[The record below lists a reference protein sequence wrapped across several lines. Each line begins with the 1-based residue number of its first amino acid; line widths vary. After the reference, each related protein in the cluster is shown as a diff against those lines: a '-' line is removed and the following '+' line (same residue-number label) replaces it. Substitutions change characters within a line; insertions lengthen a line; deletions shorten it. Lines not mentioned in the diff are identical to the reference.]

1 MYACVFAYMHTRV
14 HGWGEWRLDRGS
26 LIMKNFSQSLT
37 CPTDVDA
44 EVGNLCQGGFS
55 TGCTGL
61 TCDYRASWVVRG
73 GSVDFNISARTSD
86 SATQWVGI
94 GFSNDRLMV
103 SNCYE

>member
-1 MYACVFAYMHTRV
+1 M
-14 HGWGEWRLDRGS
+14 GG
-26 LIMKNFSQSLT
+26 MKTFLNPS
-37 CPTDVDA
+37 PTDVDA
-44 EVGNLCQGGFS
+44 EVGNPLCQGGFS

-73 GSVDFNISARTSD
+73 GNVDFNISARTLD

-103 SNCYE
+103 SDCYE